1 MTFRSLFCFLASF
14 TALVMSLH
22 AFGAD
27 SQTELNAQTAI
38 VERLNKWPQDFNSKN
53 LRGVCDLFAPDLV
66 ASYPGT
72 KDRNYEEM
80 CRQLTS
86 ALTDPEKI
94 LHYDAPNIEQIIIEG
109 DLAVVRLIWTLKSSS
124 KNKPEVETIKE
135 KGLDLFK
142 RQKDGSWKIV
152 ISYAYPL

>member
-1 MTFRSLFCFLASF
+1 MIFKMFSCLLCLLAA
-14 TALVMSLH
+14 ALHVNGIAVGSE
-22 AFGAD
+22 AD
-27 SQTELNAQTAI
+27 SNARNAI
-38 VERLNKWPQDFNSKN
+38 IERLNKWPQDFNSKN

-80 CRQLTS
+80 CRQFNS
-86 ALTDPEKI
+86 VLTDPEKI
-94 LHYDAPNIEQIIIEG
+94 LQYDAPNIEQIIIKD
-109 DLAVVRLIWTLKSSS
+109 DLAVVRLIWTLKSSF
-124 KNKPEVETIKE
+124 KNKPETEMIKE
-135 KGLDLFK
+135 KGLDVFK